1 MLDSVLFTIIL
12 FMSMVQ
18 PPPPGFP
25 IDGGVEVLFLV
36 AIIFG
41 ALKIIRINKKET

>member
-18 PPPPGFP
+18 PPPPGLP
-25 IDGGVEVLFLV
+25 IDSGLVILFLI

-41 ALKIIRINKKET
+41 AYKMLQINKQKD